1 MQSVRMYTGD
11 DGQSHF
17 EDLNLPFDP
26 AQEVYRTDVQAAL
39 GIQFVY
45 HPPGLVIDMHPAPRR
60 QYVLTLQGQAEIV
73 LGDGTT
79 RRFGAGDVVLAED
92 LTGQGHITRI
102 VGDVA
107 RISAQISVQEL

>member
-1 MQSVRMYTGD
+1 MLVVRVYTGP

-17 EDLNLPFDP
+17 EEVDLPFNLS
-26 AQEVYRTDVQAAL
+26 QEAPRTDIQGSL

-45 HPPGLVIDMHPAPRR
+45 QPPGFVIDMHPAPRR
-60 QYVLTLQGQAEIV
+60 QYVITLQGLAEIV
-73 LGDGTT
+73 MGDGTT
-79 RRFGAGDVVLAED
+79 LRFGPGDVLLAED

-107 RISAQISVQEL
+107 RISAQISLQE